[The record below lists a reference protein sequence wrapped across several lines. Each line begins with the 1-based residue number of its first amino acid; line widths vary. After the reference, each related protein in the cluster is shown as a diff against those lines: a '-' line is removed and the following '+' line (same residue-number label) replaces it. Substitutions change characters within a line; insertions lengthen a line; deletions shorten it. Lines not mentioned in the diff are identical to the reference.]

1 MTGLV
6 LWVIAS
12 AILLF
17 VGIYW
22 LYMLEKRLK
31 AMEER
36 YQKIL
41 ALAEDADQ
49 ATIVQFLTRL
59 DAHEKRLAQAEGIL
73 RRFGDILPHTIQGYG
88 VVRYSAFE
96 NVGGDQSFSL
106 ALVDARGNGAMLS
119 SLHAREET
127 RVYAK
132 PLTQWRS
139 SYSLSA
145 EEQQAL
151 GQARQII
158 DGASPPNGTPSNGTA
173 SNGAASGGAPRI
185 AKQAR
190 TAPSE
195 RGPSGAG

>member
-1 MTGLV
+1 MNGLV

-22 LYMLEKRLK
+22 VYMLEKRLK

-36 YQKIL
+36 YQKML
-41 ALAEDADQ
+41 ALAEDTDQ
-49 ATIVQFLTRL
+49 ATIVQLLSRL
-59 DAHEKRLAQAEGIL
+59 DAQEKRLGQTEATL
-73 RRFGDILPHTIQGYG
+73 RHFASILPHTIQGHG

-119 SLHAREET
+119 GLHTRDDT

-151 GQARQII
+151 GRARQMI
-158 DGASPPNGTPSNGTA
+158 DGSPSNGTPA
-173 SNGAASGGAPRI
+173 ENGPAEGAA
-185 AKQAR
+185 
-190 TAPSE
+190 
-195 RGPSGAG
+195 

>member
-1 MTGLV
+1 MNGLV

-12 AILLF
+12 GLLLF

-22 LYMLEKRLK
+22 LYMLEKRFK
-31 AMEER
+31 AMEDR

-59 DAHEKRLAQAEGIL
+59 DAQEKRLGQTEAAL
-73 RRFGDILPHTIQGYG
+73 RRFGDILPHTIQGHG

-106 ALVDARGNGAMLS
+106 ALVDVHGNGAMLS
-119 SLHAREET
+119 GLQRRDDT

-151 GQARQII
+151 GRARQMI
-158 DGASPPNGTPSNGTA
+158 DGAPPNGTPPSGASSNTA
-173 SNGAASGGAPRI
+173 QAAV
-185 AKQAR
+185 
-190 TAPSE
+190 APSE
-195 RGPSGAG
+195 GAPSGMG

>member
-22 LYMLEKRLK
+22 VYMLEKRLK

-41 ALAEDADQ
+41 ALAEDTDQ

-59 DAHEKRLAQAEGIL
+59 DGQEKRLDQAEVAL
-73 RRFGDILPHTIQGYG
+73 RRFGDILPHTIQGHG

-106 ALVDARGNGAMLS
+106 ALVDAHGNGAMLS
-119 SLHAREET
+119 GLHRRDDT

-151 GQARQII
+151 GRARQMI
-158 DGASPPNGTPSNGTA
+158 DGASP
-173 SNGAASGGAPRI
+173 GAAPSDAGQANVASADAVSAEGASSS
-185 AKQAR
+185 AA
-190 TAPSE
+190 
-195 RGPSGAG
+195 

>member
-12 AILLF
+12 TILLF

-22 LYMLEKRLK
+22 VYTLEKRLK

-41 ALAEDADQ
+41 ALAEDTDQ
-49 ATIVQFLTRL
+49 ATIVQLLTRL
-59 DAHEKRLAQAEGIL
+59 DAQEKRLGQAEGTL
-73 RRFGDILPHTIQGYG
+73 RRLGEILPHTIQGHG

-119 SLHAREET
+119 GLHARDDT

-151 GQARQII
+151 GRARQMIE
-158 DGASPPNGTPSNGTA
+158 GTPSNG
-173 SNGAASGGAPRI
+173 GAANA
-185 AKQAR
+185 AQADAGSSAS
-190 TAPSE
+190 TPSN
-195 RGPSGAG
+195 AG

>member
-1 MTGLV
+1 MTTGLV

-12 AILLF
+12 TILLF
-17 VGIYW
+17 VGAYW
-22 LYMLEKRLK
+22 LYVVEKRLK

-41 ALAEDADQ
+41 ALVEDTDQ
-49 ATIVQFLTRL
+49 ATIVQFLARL
-59 DAHEKRLAQAEGIL
+59 DGQEERLAQAEAAL
-73 RRFGDILPHTIQGYG
+73 RRFGDILPHTIQGHG

-106 ALVDARGNGAMLS
+106 ALVDAHGNGAMLS
-119 SLHAREET
+119 GLHRRDDT
-127 RVYAK
+127 RIYAK

-151 GQARQII
+151 GRARQML
-158 DGASPPNGTPSNGTA
+158 DGVSPTGVLPN
-173 SNGAASGGAPRI
+173 AA
-185 AKQAR
+185 QAEV
-190 TAPSE
+190 APSE
-195 RGPSGAG
+195 SMPSGAS

>member
-12 AILLF
+12 TILLF
-17 VGIYW
+17 VGVYW

-41 ALAEDADQ
+41 ALAEDTDQ

-59 DAHEKRLAQAEGIL
+59 DEQEKRLGQAEGVL
-73 RRFGDILPHTIQGYG
+73 RSFGDILPHTIQGHG

-106 ALVDARGNGAMLS
+106 ALVDAHGNGAMLS
-119 SLHAREET
+119 GLHRRDDT

-151 GQARQII
+151 GRARQMI
-158 DGASPPNGTPSNGTA
+158 DGAPSNGA
-173 SNGAASGGAPRI
+173 SSNAAQAAGALSEGA
-185 AKQAR
+185 
-190 TAPSE
+190 T
-195 RGPSGAG
+195 SGAGLIT

>member
-1 MTGLV
+1 MDGLV

-22 LYMLEKRLK
+22 VYMLEKRLK

-41 ALAEDADQ
+41 ALAEDTDQ
-49 ATIVQFLTRL
+49 ATIVQLLSRL
-59 DAHEKRLAQAEGIL
+59 DAQEKRLAQTEATL
-73 RRFGDILPHTIQGYG
+73 RHFGSILPHTVQGHG
-88 VVRYSAFE
+88 VIRYSAFE

-119 SLHAREET
+119 GLHTRDDT

-151 GQARQII
+151 GKARQMI
-158 DGASPPNGTPSNGTA
+158 DGTLSNDEPPNN
-173 SNGAASGGAPRI
+173 
-185 AKQAR
+185 
-190 TAPSE
+190 APSE
-195 RGPSGAG
+195 AAA

>member
-22 LYMLEKRLK
+22 VYMLEKRLK

-41 ALAEDADQ
+41 ALAEDTDQ

-59 DAHEKRLAQAEGIL
+59 DAQEKRLGQAEGTL
-73 RRFGDILPHTIQGYG
+73 RRLGDILPHTIQGHG

-96 NVGGDQSFSL
+96 NIGGDQSFSL

-119 SLHAREET
+119 GLHAREET
-127 RVYAK
+127 RVYVK

-151 GQARQII
+151 GRARQMI
-158 DGASPPNGTPSNGTA
+158 DSPPSDGAPSDGAPSDSVPVAGASPTGDA
-173 SNGAASGGAPRI
+173 
-185 AKQAR
+185 
-190 TAPSE
+190 
-195 RGPSGAG
+195 SGAG

>member
-12 AILLF
+12 TILLF

-22 LYMLEKRLK
+22 IYTLETRLK

-41 ALAEDADQ
+41 ALAEDTDQ

-59 DAHEKRLAQAEGIL
+59 DAQEKRLVQAEGAL
-73 RRFGDILPHTIQGYG
+73 RRFGEILPHTIQGHS

-119 SLHAREET
+119 GLHTRDDT

-151 GQARQII
+151 GQARQIT
-158 DGASPPNGTPSNGTA
+158 DGARPDSAPLSSPTA
-173 SNGAASGGAPRI
+173 AALSDESTDEI
-185 AKQAR
+185 I
-190 TAPSE
+190 
-195 RGPSGAG
+195 

>member
-22 LYMLEKRLK
+22 IYMLENRLK

-36 YQKIL
+36 YQKML
-41 ALAEDADQ
+41 TLAEDTDQ
-49 ATIVQFLTRL
+49 ATIIQLLSRL
-59 DAHEKRLAQAEGIL
+59 DAQEKRLAQTEATL
-73 RRFGDILPHTIQGYG
+73 RHFGSILPHTIQGHG
-88 VVRYSAFE
+88 MLRYSAFE

-106 ALVDARGNGAMLS
+106 ALVDAHGNGAMLS
-119 SLHAREET
+119 GLHTRDDT

-132 PLTQWRS
+132 PLTQWRC

-151 GQARQII
+151 GRARQMI
-158 DGASPPNGTPSNGTA
+158 DGAPSNGAPSNGTPSD
-173 SNGAASGGAPRI
+173 S
-185 AKQAR
+185 
-190 TAPSE
+190 APSE
-195 RGPSGAG
+195 SAA

>member
-1 MTGLV
+1 MDGLV

-22 LYMLEKRLK
+22 VYMLEKRLK

-36 YQKIL
+36 YQRIL
-41 ALAEDADQ
+41 ALAEDTDQ
-49 ATIVQFLTRL
+49 ATIVQLLSRL
-59 DAHEKRLAQAEGIL
+59 DAQEKRLAQTEATL
-73 RRFGDILPHTIQGYG
+73 RHFGSILPHTVQGHG
-88 VVRYSAFE
+88 VIRYSAFE

-119 SLHAREET
+119 GLHTRDDT

-151 GQARQII
+151 GKARQMI
-158 DGASPPNGTPSNGTA
+158 DGTPSNDEPP
-173 SNGAASGGAPRI
+173 SN
-185 AKQAR
+185 
-190 TAPSE
+190 APSE
-195 RGPSGAG
+195 AAA

>member
-12 AILLF
+12 TILLF
-17 VGIYW
+17 VGAYW
-22 LYMLEKRLK
+22 LYVVEKRLK

-41 ALAEDADQ
+41 ALAEDTDQ
-49 ATIVQFLTRL
+49 ATIVQFLARL
-59 DAHEKRLAQAEGIL
+59 DGQEKRLSQAEAAL
-73 RRFGDILPHTIQGYG
+73 RRFGDILPHTIQGHG

-106 ALVDARGNGAMLS
+106 ALVDAHGNGAMLS
-119 SLHAREET
+119 GLHRRDDT
-127 RVYAK
+127 RVYTK

-151 GQARQII
+151 GRARQMI
-158 DGASPPNGTPSNGTA
+158 DGAPSNEVQVAVAPVDATPANAAPSVGTPSGI
-173 SNGAASGGAPRI
+173 G
-185 AKQAR
+185 
-190 TAPSE
+190 
-195 RGPSGAG
+195 

>member
-12 AILLF
+12 TILLF

-22 LYMLEKRLK
+22 VYTLEKRLK
-31 AMEER
+31 TMEER

-41 ALAEDADQ
+41 ALAEDTDQ
-49 ATIVQFLTRL
+49 ATIVQVLTRL
-59 DAHEKRLAQAEGIL
+59 DAQEKRLGQAESVL
-73 RRFGDILPHTIQGYG
+73 RRFGEILPHTIQGHG
-88 VVRYSAFE
+88 MVRYSAFE

-119 SLHAREET
+119 GLHARDDA

-151 GQARQII
+151 GRARQMVE
-158 DGASPPNGTPSNGTA
+158 GTPSNGEPA
-173 SNGAASGGAPRI
+173 GAARADGGA
-185 AKQAR
+185 
-190 TAPSE
+190 SVSV
-195 RGPSGAG
+195 PSGADLR

>member
-12 AILLF
+12 TILLF
-17 VGIYW
+17 VGAYW
-22 LYMLEKRLK
+22 VYTLEKRLK
-31 AMEER
+31 TMEER

-41 ALAEDADQ
+41 ALAEDTDQ
-49 ATIVQFLTRL
+49 ATIIQLLTRL
-59 DAHEKRLAQAEGIL
+59 DGQESRISKFEAML
-73 RRFGDILPHTIQGYG
+73 RQFGLILPHTIQGHSAI
-88 VVRYSAFE
+88 RYSAFE

-106 ALVDARGNGAMLS
+106 ALVDARGNGAILS
-119 SLHAREET
+119 GLHSRDDA

-151 GQARQII
+151 GQARQMVE
-158 DGASPPNGTPSNGTA
+158 
-173 SNGAASGGAPRI
+173 GAP
-185 AKQAR
+185 
-190 TAPSE
+190 SD
-195 RGPSGAG
+195 AGQ

>member
-12 AILLF
+12 TILLF
-17 VGIYW
+17 VGAYW
-22 LYMLEKRLK
+22 LYVVEKRLK

-41 ALAEDADQ
+41 ALAEDTDQ
-49 ATIVQFLTRL
+49 ATIVQFLARL
-59 DAHEKRLAQAEGIL
+59 DGQEKRLDQAEVAL
-73 RRFGDILPHTIQGYG
+73 RRFGGILPHTIQGHG

-106 ALVDARGNGAMLS
+106 ALVDAHGNGAMLS
-119 SLHAREET
+119 GLHRRDDT

-151 GQARQII
+151 GRARQMI
-158 DGASPPNGTPSNGTA
+158 DGVPPNGAPADVAPADAAPADAASSESTPS
-173 SNGAASGGAPRI
+173 AAG
-185 AKQAR
+185 
-190 TAPSE
+190 
-195 RGPSGAG
+195 

>member
-12 AILLF
+12 TILLF
-17 VGIYW
+17 VGAYW
-22 LYMLEKRLK
+22 LYVVEKRLK

-41 ALAEDADQ
+41 ALAEDTDQ
-49 ATIVQFLTRL
+49 ATIVQFLARL
-59 DAHEKRLAQAEGIL
+59 DGQEKRLSQAEAAL
-73 RRFGDILPHTIQGYG
+73 RRFGDILPHTIQGHG

-106 ALVDARGNGAMLS
+106 ALVDAHGNGAMLS
-119 SLHAREET
+119 GLHRRDDT
-127 RVYAK
+127 RVYTK

-151 GQARQII
+151 GQARQMI
-158 DGASPPNGTPSNGTA
+158 DGAPSNGA
-173 SNGAASGGAPRI
+173 PFDGA
-185 AKQAR
+185 QAAG
-190 TAPSE
+190 APSE
-195 RGPSGAG
+195 DVSSGTS

>member
-12 AILLF
+12 TILLF

-22 LYMLEKRLK
+22 VYTLEKRLK
-31 AMEER
+31 TMEER

-41 ALAEDADQ
+41 ALAEDTDQ
-49 ATIVQFLTRL
+49 ATLVQFLTRL
-59 DAHEKRLAQAEGIL
+59 DAQEKRLGQAEGTL
-73 RRFGDILPHTIQGYG
+73 RHFGEILPHTIQGHG

-119 SLHAREET
+119 GLHARDDT

-151 GQARQII
+151 GRARQMIE
-158 DGASPPNGTPSNGTA
+158 GTPSTGGPTNAARADAGSSA
-173 SNGAASGGAPRI
+173 S
-185 AKQAR
+185 
-190 TAPSE
+190 APS
-195 RGPSGAG
+195 GVD

>member
-12 AILLF
+12 TILLF
-17 VGIYW
+17 VAAYW
-22 LYMLEKRLK
+22 LYMLEKRFK

-41 ALAEDADQ
+41 ALAEDTDQ

-59 DAHEKRLAQAEGIL
+59 DAQEKRLGQTEAAL
-73 RRFGDILPHTIQGYG
+73 RRLGDILPHTIQGHG

-119 SLHAREET
+119 GLHRRDDT

-139 SYSLSA
+139 SHSLSA

-151 GQARQII
+151 GRARQMI
-158 DGASPPNGTPSNGTA
+158 DGAPSDGAPSDGVPVEAAPP
-173 SNGAASGGAPRI
+173 GGAP
-185 AKQAR
+185 
-190 TAPSE
+190 T
-195 RGPSGAG
+195 GV

>member
-12 AILLF
+12 TILLF
-17 VGIYW
+17 VGAYWIYT
-22 LYMLEKRLK
+22 LEKRLK
-31 AMEER
+31 ALEER

-41 ALAEDADQ
+41 ALAEDTDQ
-49 ATIVQFLTRL
+49 ATLVQLLTRL
-59 DAHEKRLAQAEGIL
+59 DAQETRTGTIEATL
-73 RRFGDILPHTIQGYG
+73 RQFGQILPHIIQGHG
-88 VVRYSAFE
+88 VIRYSAFE

-119 SLHAREET
+119 SLHSRDDT

-151 GQARQII
+151 GQARQMIE
-158 DGASPPNGTPSNGTA
+158 
-173 SNGAASGGAPRI
+173 GAP
-185 AKQAR
+185 
-190 TAPSE
+190 SD
-195 RGPSGAG
+195 AG

>member
-12 AILLF
+12 TILLF
-17 VGIYW
+17 VGAYW
-22 LYMLEKRLK
+22 LYLLEKRFK
-31 AMEER
+31 TMEDR

-41 ALAEDADQ
+41 ALAEDTDQ
-49 ATIVQFLTRL
+49 ATIVQLLTRL
-59 DAHEKRLAQAEGIL
+59 DAQETRVGKVEATL
-73 RRFGDILPHTIQGYG
+73 RHFGQILPHTIQGHG
-88 VVRYSAFE
+88 VIRYSAFE

-106 ALVDARGNGAMLS
+106 ALVDAGGSGAMLS
-119 SLHAREET
+119 GLHTRDDT

-151 GQARQII
+151 GQARQMME
-158 DGASPPNGTPSNGTA
+158 
-173 SNGAASGGAPRI
+173 GAPSD
-185 AKQAR
+185 AA
-190 TAPSE
+190 
-195 RGPSGAG
+195 